1 MLNRRDFLARLSAIS
16 AGALL
21 PLPTF
26 AHGNPHPV
34 KDSSNRKVLV
44 AGAGIAGLYA
54 ADLLRARGFDVQI
67 VEASDRTG
75 GKLMGGTVAGFAFD
89 FGGQGFSSEM
99 KRVQD
104 LGKRLGLTR
113 ITRPSPDDFFLDG
126 DTLRVSPEYNAIR
139 AERLAFDEKA
149 SDLYP
154 HLADPG
160 KRAEYAAM
168 SVMDFA
174 RNKFTASGLAYFRT
188 NFSSEWCS
196 LPDNVSFLH
205 FLEIQNAFEGDE
217 ANEMSYRYREGFI
230 ALADRLT
237 QRLASRIRLKAP
249 LESVQVN
256 DHGISAVAGGQ
267 TYQAHALVL
276 AVPLPLV
283 SKIQF
288 SGFDTHP
295 LLDSLSSYR
304 GCSVRKILAV
314 YAKPFWGNKARDG
327 EYSTPCGMSMLDN
340 SDVEKGINALAIFLG
355 GPSAEQ
361 NP

>member
-314 YAKPFWGNKARDG
+314 YAKPF
-327 EYSTPCGMSMLDN
+327 
-340 SDVEKGINALAIFLG
+340 
-355 GPSAEQ
+355 
-361 NP
+361 